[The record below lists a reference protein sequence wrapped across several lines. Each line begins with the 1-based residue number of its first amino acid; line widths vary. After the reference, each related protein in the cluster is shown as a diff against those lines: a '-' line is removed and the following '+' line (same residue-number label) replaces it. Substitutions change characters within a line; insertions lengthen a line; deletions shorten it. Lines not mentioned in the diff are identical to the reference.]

1 MFGPKRMKGVQVL
14 RAQAAAWLE
23 DYREHLASQGL
34 GFTDEDLRVIE
45 ESRAAHTGPTAETVG
60 FGTKV
65 GMYRA
70 LVKTI
75 FTGFPVTGIT
85 MADPRLAPVRGIA
98 LVTYAVAARAIGWSS
113 DDTLADRVL
122 RALGVDPVDWKP
134 AMDGWTERLTDD
146 MQVATLYGQLY
157 EQAEPLPRRPTA

>member
-14 RAQAAAWLE
+14 REQALAWME
-23 DYREHLASQGL
+23 DYRGYLASRGL
-34 GFTDEDLRVIE
+34 GFTADDLRVIG
-45 ESRAAHTGPTAETVG
+45 ESRAVHTGPTAETVG

-75 FTGFPVTGIT
+75 FTGFPVTGI
-85 MADPRLAPVRGIA
+85 MMSDPRLTPVSGIS

-113 DDTLADRVL
+113 DDALTDRVL
-122 RALGVDPVDWKP
+122 LALGVDPADWKP

-157 EQAEPLPRRPTA
+157 EQAEPLPRHPAG